1 MTDAGLDGPRT
12 EPGALVQ
19 DACFPPGSPA
29 MHRGGG
35 QMTDQSPLTI
45 PDMLRASA
53 EKFRTRTAL
62 WQRSGSR
69 SEPETRTY
77 EQVLAQARQFAAG
90 LLALGLRRGDHVA
103 IIAENSIDWSL
114 SFLGIS
120 LAGGVAVPIYYRLA
134 EDEQAMLMRL
144 ADVRFACVG
153 PGAEDRAPGG
163 LRHVE
168 HLILLGETVRR
179 QEREHGLRA
188 LLRTVH
194 SREPL
199 TLQEVSA
206 RGSSAHAVERVTV
219 LPDDLA
225 TLLFTSGTTGT
236 PKAVMLSHR
245 NILSNVWA
253 VKEVIHV
260 NEEDRLLLVLP
271 MHHPF
276 PLTLGLVLP
285 LAIGALVA
293 YENDLRRVRERMA
306 EVQPTVFFG
315 VPELYRL
322 LLRAIFQRAEAEG
335 QAARLRTAL
344 RISGWVKRV
353 TGVNV
358 GPLLFRSLHRRLGG
372 RIRFLAS
379 GGAALPPELARQYYR
394 MGLLLVQ
401 GWGLSETAPVLTVQ
415 EIDVK
420 KFLFTRHYE
429 RLAGTVGR
437 PIPGVRLRLLD
448 VPEKE
453 VLASRGEGELA
464 AQGPNVMLGYYKDPA
479 ATAAVFFE
487 DESGRWFRT
496 GDLGRITP
504 DGYVYLT
511 GRVKSVIVLDTGEK
525 VAPDEVEDVLRES
538 PYILD
543 VAVIGRQPDKYV
555 GAGKVEVHAV
565 IYPSYEELR
574 RRAEV
579 EGVPLTAER
588 AHQWVTEEVK
598 RLQQQRLAPYKWVR
612 QVILTDQ
619 PLPKTPLGK
628 VRRGLLME
636 HYAFDLERFVAS
648 SGAGQAA

>member
-1 MTDAGLDGPRT
+1 VIPD
-12 EPGALVQ
+12 EQ
-19 DACFPPGSPA
+19 
-29 MHRGGG
+29 
-35 QMTDQSPLTI
+35 PLTI

-53 EKFRTRTAL
+53 RKFSAHTAL
-62 WQRSGSR
+62 WQRSGDGSP
-69 SEPETRTY
+69 PETMTY
-77 EQVLAQARQFAAG
+77 AQVLEQAQHFAAG
-90 LLALGLRRGDHVA
+90 LLQLGLRRGDHVA
-103 IIAENSIDWSL
+103 IIAENSIEWTL

-120 LAGGVAVPIYYRLA
+120 LAGGVAVPVYYRLA
-134 EDEQAMLMRL
+134 EDEQAALMRY

-153 PGAEDRAPGG
+153 PSPEGRAPGG
-163 LRHVE
+163 LRHME
-168 HLILLGETVRR
+168 RLILLGGASAQR
-179 QEREHGLRA
+179 QERVRGLRA
-188 LLRTVH
+188 LLQGIH
-194 SREPL
+194 SRDPL
-199 TLQEVSA
+199 TFQEVLA
-206 RGSSAHAVERVTV
+206 RGRDTHAASQVTV
-219 LPDDLA
+219 APDDLA
-225 TLLFTSGTTGT
+225 ALLFTSGTTGT

-253 VKEVIHV
+253 VKQVVHV
-260 NEEDRLLLVLP
+260 GADDRLLLVLP

-276 PLTLGLVLP
+276 PLTLGLVMP
-285 LAIGALVA
+285 LAIGATVA
-293 YENDLRRVRERMA
+293 YENDLKRVRDRMA

-335 QAARLRTAL
+335 QARRLHTAL
-344 RISGWVKRV
+344 KLSGLVKQV
-353 TGVNV
+353 TGINI

-372 RIRFLAS
+372 KIRFLAS

-394 MGLLLVQ
+394 IGLLLVQ

-415 EIDVK
+415 EIDRK

-453 VLASRGEGELA
+453 LVASREGEGELA
-464 AQGPNVMLGYYKDPA
+464 AQGPNVMQGYYKDPA
-479 ATAAVFFE
+479 ATAAVFIE

-496 GDLGRITP
+496 GDMGRITP
-504 DGYVYLT
+504 EGYVYLT
-511 GRVKSVIVLDTGEK
+511 GRVKSVIVLDSGEK
-525 VAPDEVEDVLRES
+525 VSPEEVEDVLRES
-538 PYILD
+538 PYIID
-543 VAVIGRQPDKYV
+543 VAVIGRRPDKYV
-555 GAGKVEVHAV
+555 GTGKVEVHAV
-565 IYPSYEELR
+565 VYPSYEALR
-574 RRAEV
+574 KHAEV

-588 AHQWVTEEVK
+588 AQQWVTEEVK

-612 QVILTDQ
+612 QIILTDQ

-648 SGAGQAA
+648 SGAGAA

>member
-1 MTDAGLDGPRT
+1 
-12 EPGALVQ
+12 
-19 DACFPPGSPA
+19 
-29 MHRGGG
+29 
-35 QMTDQSPLTI
+35 MTDQRPLTI

-53 EKFRTRTAL
+53 AKFGTRTAL
-62 WQRSGSR
+62 WQRSGGQ

-103 IIAENSIDWSL
+103 IVAENSIEWSL

-134 EDEQAMLMRL
+134 EDEQAMLMRS

-153 PGAEDRAPGG
+153 PGPDDRAPGG

-168 HLILLGETVRR
+168 RLILLGGAVRH
-179 QEREHGLRA
+179 QERERGLRA
-188 LLRTVH
+188 LLRARH
-194 SREPL
+194 GHEPL
-199 TLQEVSA
+199 TFHEVAA
-206 RGSSAHAVERVTV
+206 RGNNTQAVDQVTV
-219 LPDDLA
+219 SPDELA

-245 NILSNVWA
+245 NMLSNVWA
-253 VKEVIHV
+253 VKDVIHV
-260 NEEDRLLLVLP
+260 SEQDRLLLVLP

-276 PLTLGLVLP
+276 PLTLGLVMP
-285 LAIGALVA
+285 LAIGAMIA

-335 QAARLRTAL
+335 QAGRLRTAL
-344 RISGWVKRV
+344 KISGWVKQL
-353 TGVNV
+353 TGVNI

-429 RLAGTVGR
+429 RMAGTVGR

-453 VLASRGEGELA
+453 VVASREGEGELA

-496 GDLGRITP
+496 GDLGRITA

-555 GAGKVEVHAV
+555 GAGKIEVHAV

-574 RRAEV
+574 KRAEV

-648 SGAGQAA
+648 AGAGQAA

>member
-1 MTDAGLDGPRT
+1 
-12 EPGALVQ
+12 
-19 DACFPPGSPA
+19 
-29 MHRGGG
+29 
-35 QMTDQSPLTI
+35 MTDQSPLTI

-53 EKFRTRTAL
+53 QKFGTRTAL
-62 WQRSGSR
+62 WQRSGSQ

-103 IIAENSIDWSL
+103 IVAENSIEWAL

-134 EDEQAMLMRL
+134 EDEQAMLMRS
-144 ADVRFACVG
+144 ADVRFACIG
-153 PGAEDRAPGG
+153 LAPDDRAPGG

-168 HLILLGETVRR
+168 RLILLGGTVRR
-179 QEREHGLRA
+179 QERERGLRA
-188 LLRTVH
+188 LLRTLH
-194 SREPL
+194 GHEPL
-199 TLQEVSA
+199 AFQEVASHGSA
-206 RGSSAHAVERVTV
+206 QAVDQVAV
-219 LPDDLA
+219 SPDDLA

-253 VKEVIHV
+253 VKEVVHV
-260 NEEDRLLLVLP
+260 GAEDRLLLVLP

-276 PLTLGLVLP
+276 PLTLGLVMP
-285 LAIGALVA
+285 LAIGAMVA

-335 QAARLRTAL
+335 QAGRLRTAL
-344 RISGWVKRV
+344 KISGWVKRL
-353 TGVNV
+353 TGVNI

-379 GGAALPPELARQYYR
+379 GGAALPPELAQQYYR

-453 VLASRGEGELA
+453 VVASRNGEGELA

-479 ATAAVFFE
+479 ATAAVIFE

-543 VAVIGRQPDKYV
+543 VAVIGRQPGKYV
-555 GAGKVEVHAV
+555 GTGKVEVHAV

-574 RRAEV
+574 KRAEV

-588 AHQWVTEEVK
+588 AHQWITAEVK

-648 SGAGQAA
+648 SGAGQAT